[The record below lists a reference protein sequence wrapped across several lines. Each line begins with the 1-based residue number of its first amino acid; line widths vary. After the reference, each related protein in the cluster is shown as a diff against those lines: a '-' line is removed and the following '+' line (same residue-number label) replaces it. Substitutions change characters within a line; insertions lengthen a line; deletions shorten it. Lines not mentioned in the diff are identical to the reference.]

1 MHYFVPYLPIGF
13 FLLLTSSLKK
23 NLDILTNQASYF
35 NVWVFF
41 EGAPHFLHTCLIYMH
56 MLRSCLSQDFYEH
69 HLNFDVKSPQDMSY
83 YIHWRM
89 KNSSCSSMA
98 INVMEIPLLMIF
110 WWPRILQLILS
121 NQICS
126 THFRIWSKT
135 WRLKVVISL
144 SNACPGCVDL
154 RLNHAIK
161 KVQREDI
168 QILAYIRFGP
178 QLLFASVKQIYFL
191 TVRRPQRCLMYRFH
205 FEMNFSTFPH
215 QNVSKL
221 RNSL

>member
-1 MHYFVPYLPIGF
+1 MQYYVPYLSIGF

-23 NLDILTNQASYF
+23 NLDILTNQGS
-35 NVWVFF
+35 
-41 EGAPHFLHTCLIYMH
+41 FLMLSVLWGSSPCLIYMH

-89 KNSSCSSMA
+89 KNSSCSSMG

-110 WWPRILQLILS
+110 WWPRIFQVILR
-121 NQICS
+121 NQICC
-126 THFRIWSKT
+126 TYFRFCIKT
-135 WRLKVVISL
+135 WRLKVVSSS

-161 KVQREDI
+161 RVQGRI
-168 QILAYIRFGP
+168 FRI
-178 QLLFASVKQIYFL
+178 
-191 TVRRPQRCLMYRFH
+191 
-205 FEMNFSTFPH
+205 
-215 QNVSKL
+215 
-221 RNSL
+221 